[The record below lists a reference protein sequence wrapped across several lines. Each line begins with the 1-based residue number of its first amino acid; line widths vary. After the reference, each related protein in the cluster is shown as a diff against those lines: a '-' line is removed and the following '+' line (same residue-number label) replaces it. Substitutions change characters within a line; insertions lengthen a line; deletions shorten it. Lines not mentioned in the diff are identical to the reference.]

1 MTMTM
6 LPKTGV
12 SYLFVLIH
20 IHKIVDVNVLGT
32 DFGGEDTASSM
43 RKTASQWIL
52 KNFQHNF
59 ATNYTGISK
68 DFVYQLY
75 HHSFPSNI
83 PLLSAPQ
90 FTRLFN
96 EIMYK
101 DIEFNPRAR

>member
-1 MTMTM
+1 
-6 LPKTGV
+6 
-12 SYLFVLIH
+12 
-20 IHKIVDVNVLGT
+20 
-32 DFGGEDTASSM
+32 M

-59 ATNYTGISK
+59 APNYTGISK

-96 EIMYK
+96 EIIYK
-101 DIEFNPRAR
+101 DIEFNPRARKTPSAQIINELFPMVLNLSQFLLF